1 MQTRKV
7 QLSGGTTYTVS
18 LPKSWATEHG
28 IASGSELTL
37 HPNDDGSLLV
47 EPSEDV
53 DPEDRRA
60 RVDISSCDRE
70 TVGELIR
77 AAYTVGID
85 TVTLVDRTG
94 HSFERQQA
102 IEEVLG
108 GLSGFEVMETTDTRV
123 RITSLVDAGN
133 VDIRKSTLRL
143 RLVMLAMHRDAVTAV
158 LERDEAL
165 ARRLVRRD
173 HEADKLFAMI
183 TRHYRRSLSNLHE
196 VAKLDRSRDEL
207 FEYYYTARQLER
219 VADHAEKIA
228 RLTVDPGV
236 VVSDKYGDRIAELGK
251 RARTVVDNA
260 ADVVLEGADVDAA
273 VAALEAREEVI
284 EDIESFDRDLYR
296 HDDANEACCLGLL
309 LDSLQRT
316 ADYGANIAEVGLEQE
331 IRTTDTDD

>member
-47 EPSEDV
+47 EPSEDIELDDRQATV
-53 DPEDRRA
+53 D
-60 RVDISSCDRE
+60 VSNYDRE

-77 AAYTVGID
+77 AGYTVGVD
-85 TVTLVDRTG
+85 ALTLVDRTG
-94 HSFERQQA
+94 HSLERQQA

-123 RITSLVDAGN
+123 RITSLVDADN

-158 LERDEAL
+158 RERDEAL
-165 ARRLVRRD
+165 ARRLIRRD
-173 HEADKLFAMI
+173 HEADKLFAMV

-196 VAKLDRSRDEL
+196 VAKLERSRDEL

-228 RLTVDPGV
+228 RLALDPGV
-236 VVSDKYGDRIAELGK
+236 GVPDCYDDRIAALGK
-251 RARTVVDNA
+251 RARGVVDDA
-260 ADVVLEGADVDAA
+260 ADVVLEGADVETA
-273 VAALEAREEVI
+273 VAALEAGDEVVA
-284 EDIESFDRDLYR
+284 DIESFDRDLYC
-296 HDDANEACCLGLL
+296 HGDTTEAGCLGLL
-309 LDSLQRT
+309 LDSLRRT
-316 ADYGANIAEVGLEQE
+316 ADYGVNVAEVALEQE
-331 IRTTDTDD
+331 IRTDTDR

>member
-28 IASGSELTL
+28 IDSGSELTL
-37 HPNDDGSLLV
+37 HPEDDGSLLV
-47 EPSEDV
+47 EPSEGAAPD
-53 DPEDRRA
+53 DRHA
-60 RVDISSCDRE
+60 RVDVSDRARE
-70 TVGELIR
+70 TIAELIR
-77 AAYTVGID
+77 AAYTVGVD
-85 TVTLVDRTG
+85 TVTLTDRTG

-123 RITSLVDAGN
+123 RITSLIDADN

-143 RLVMLAMHRDAVTAV
+143 RLVMLAMHRDAITAIR
-158 LERDEAL
+158 ERDEAL

-183 TRHYRRSLSNLHE
+183 TRHYRRSLSNLRE

-228 RLTVDPGV
+228 RLSLDPGV
-236 VVSDKYGDRIAELGK
+236 EVSDRYDDRIAELGEQ
-251 RARTVVDNA
+251 ARTVVDNA
-260 ADVVLEGADVDAA
+260 AAVMLEGADVDKA
-273 VAALEAREEVI
+273 VAALEAREEVLA
-284 EDIESFDRDLYR
+284 ELESFDRDLYR
-296 HDDANEACCLGLL
+296 HDDASEACCLGRL

-316 ADYGANIAEVGLEQE
+316 ADHGANVAEVAIQQE
-331 IRTTDTDD
+331 IRTDADR